1 MKPATSPQKPAVR
14 PQARPAAPPA
24 PTRPDPRG
32 PFAPFADALHLP
44 IPAEPAPISLAEHAQ
59 VEALAQQV
67 SAAAV
72 GRERFVSFPAVALQI
87 IELVHAPQA
96 DARGVAGFISRD
108 PGLAADVL
116 AVANSAAFRG
126 VSEVGSVRDAVARLG
141 LQEVGRVASA
151 VSARALLVPARAG
164 GAAPST
170 ALFTRA
176 VAVATAASAAALR
189 LRDAHSDRVWLAG
202 LLHDVG
208 FALGASALAGLGE
221 AAAGAP
227 AERALELSH
236 VEIGAAALKAWGLPQ
251 YLADVCA
258 RHHDEQVPAGPELVD
273 LHLVRLTSA
282 LARLAE
288 PSTSARAAREVV
300 QSARALGL
308 DAHAVR
314 ALAADLKAA
323 EQRAATLVR

>member
-1 MKPATSPQKPAVR
+1 
-14 PQARPAAPPA
+14 
-24 PTRPDPRG
+24 
-32 PFAPFADALHLP
+32 
-44 IPAEPAPISLAEHAQ
+44 
-59 VEALAQQV
+59 
-67 SAAAV
+67 
-72 GRERFVSFPAVALQI
+72 
-87 IELVHAPQA
+87 
-96 DARGVAGFISRD
+96 
-108 PGLAADVL
+108 
-116 AVANSAAFRG
+116 
-126 VSEVGSVRDAVARLG
+126 
-141 LQEVGRVASA
+141 
-151 VSARALLVPARAG
+151 
-164 GAAPST
+164 
-170 ALFTRA
+170 

-189 LRDAHSDRVWLAG
+189 LRQAHSDRVWLAG

-208 FALGASALAGLGE
+208 FALGASALADLG
-221 AAAGAP
+221 AAAASGAA

-258 RHHDEQVPAGPELVD
+258 RHHDEQVPASPDLVD

-288 PSTSARAAREVV
+288 PPAAARAAHEVV

-308 DAHAVR
+308 DVHAVR